1 MKTKNI
7 LLLLFLLLAAIVLSG
22 LVSTLTKDI
31 DFLQW
36 LTWGDSVGFDNVNID
51 LSVVNIGF
59 SFKMQVNVLQ
69 IVFIGVAL
77 FVYRKVR

>member
-22 LVSTLTKDI
+22 LVSTLTKDV

-36 LTWGDSVGFDNVNID
+36 LTWGDSVGFDNVNLD

>member
-36 LTWGDSVGFDNVNID
+36 LTWGDSVGFDNVNLD

>member
-22 LVSTLTKDI
+22 LVSRLTKDI

-36 LTWGDSVGFDNVNID
+36 LTWGDSVGFDNVNLD

>member
-7 LLLLFLLLAAIVLSG
+7 LLLLFLLLAAVVLSG
-22 LVSTLTKDI
+22 IVATLTQGV
-31 DFLQW
+31 DFLEW
-36 LTWGDSVGFDNVNID
+36 LTWGDSVGFDTVELDLAVID
-51 LSVVNIGF
+51 IGF

>member
-36 LTWGDSVGFDNVNID
+36 LTWGDSVGFDNVNLD
-51 LSVVNIGF
+51 LSVVQIGF

>member
-7 LLLLFLLLAAIVLSG
+7 LLLLFLLLAAVVLSG
-22 LVSTLTKDI
+22 LVGTLTQGI
-31 DFLQW
+31 DFLEW
-36 LTWGDSVGFDNVNID
+36 LTWGDSVGFDTVELD

-69 IVFIGVAL
+69 IVFIGIAL